1 MNINSTGNNTPNCSY
16 EFFTVHTDSLSSKS
30 WKDET
35 IDDQSSFTSLFF
47 RPLKNIVQVSVQTA
61 NIPLSGDSNVCY
73 LRVNELT
80 SQFNES
86 TGVQSNPTFDTV
98 SNTFPNTSSV
108 KSVPAKKDKIRG
120 SVAKFNKAGTDR
132 TIYNQ
137 NDYSTQTQFI
147 TPINKI
153 DRLTIELLDENG
165 DNSVVNSNVFI
176 SFRFTCMKENLGPD
190 IRPATKSKKKLNR

>member
-16 EFFTVHTDSLSSKS
+16 EFFTVHTDSLS
-30 WKDET
+30 
-35 IDDQSSFTSLFF
+35 DDTWTDYSTLNQSSFKPLLF
-47 RPLKNIVQVSVQTA
+47 RPLENIVQVSIQTA
-61 NIPLSGDSNVCY
+61 NIPLAGDSNVCY
-73 LRVNELT
+73 LRVNELG

-86 TGVQSNPTFDTV
+86 TGVQSNPTFDAT
-98 SNTFPNTSSV
+98 SNTFNNTSSV

-120 SVAKFNKAGTDR
+120 SLAKFNKAGTGR

-153 DRLTIELLDENG
+153 DRLTIELLDETG
-165 DNSVVNSNVFI
+165 SNSYVDSNVFV
-176 SFRFTCMKENLGPD
+176 SFRFTCMKENLGP
-190 IRPATKSKKKLNR
+190 ATKSKKKVNNR